1 MNISEKAFNES
12 KRILA
17 PYTKQP
23 DLLPAWTEETM
34 GLPFEKVKQKAFTEI
49 GYYFGKSFIFEN
61 GCCPRFGHDFRAW
74 EVDDLFG
81 LPYTSSS
88 DFATLWN
95 TNTQARIRAKNA
107 PRLYFKG
114 VAAAAKE
121 SAMRM
126 FKKFDFIFIFVDE
139 EDNYYYFS
147 GAEFADVER
156 KFQRLDRAASLAQ
169 FAQDVNEVMPKVE
182 KVLTKYNGKKLGEK
196 TRDKIR
202 EELREISDN
211 AAQKL
216 NIWLNYYYDV
226 IEFSTPHNGITKS
239 AYMNFYDDKTNTINL
254 SDDAKIK
261 PFPEFDPVEALT
273 RLDAQAAKVKEA
285 AAALIP
291 VIEEYN
297 EAAKLLDV
305 ENINK
310 FGADLYTLGKYGAK
324 NY

>member
-1 MNISEKAFNES
+1 MNISEKALNES

-17 PYTKQP
+17 PYKKQP
-23 DLLPAWTEETM
+23 DLLHAWTEEVM
-34 GLPFEKVKQKAFTEI
+34 GLPFEKIKQKAFMEVA
-49 GYYFGKSFIFEN
+49 YYFGKSFIFET
-61 GCCPRFGHDFRAW
+61 GRFPRFGHDFREW

-88 DFATLWN
+88 DYAVLGN

-107 PRLYFKG
+107 PRLYFVE

-126 FKKFDFIFIFVDE
+126 FKKFDFIFIFVDKE
-139 EDNYYYFS
+139 NNYYYFS

-156 KFQRLDRAASLAQ
+156 KLERLDRAASLAQ

-182 KVLTKYNGKKLGEK
+182 KVLTKYNEKKLGEK
-196 TRDKIR
+196 TRNKIL
-202 EELREISDN
+202 EELRVIGDN

-216 NIWLNYYYDV
+216 NIWLNYYYNV
-226 IEFSTPHNGITKS
+226 IEFSTPYKGITKS
-239 AYMNFYDDKTNTINL
+239 AYMNFYDDKNNIMDF
-254 SDDAKIK
+254 SDDAKIT

-285 AAALIP
+285 AAALLP

-297 EAAKLLDV
+297 DAAKLLDI
-305 ENINK
+305 EHINK
-310 FGADLYTLGKYGAK
+310 FGADLYTLGKYGVK

>member
-1 MNISEKAFNES
+1 MNISEKALNES
-12 KRILA
+12 KRILT

-23 DLLPAWTEETM
+23 DLLPAWTEDAM
-34 GLPFEKVKQKAFTEI
+34 GLPFEKVKQIAFLEI
-49 GYYFGKSFIFEN
+49 EYYFGKSFIFET
-61 GCCPRFGHDFRAW
+61 GRQPRFQQDFREW

-107 PRLYFKG
+107 PHLYFKG

-126 FKKFDFIFIFVDE
+126 FYKFNFIFIFVDE

-147 GAEFADVER
+147 GAEFADVEK
-156 KFQRLDRAASLAQ
+156 KFERLDRAASLAQ
-169 FAQDVNEVMPKVE
+169 FAQDANEVMPKVE
-182 KVLTKYNGKKLGEK
+182 NVLTKYNGKKLGEK
-196 TRDKIR
+196 TREKIR
-202 EELREISDN
+202 EELRDIGAESSCRLSIYF
-211 AAQKL
+211 
-216 NIWLNYYYDV
+216 NYYASQ
-226 IEFSTPHNGITKS
+226 IEFSTSYNQHKRYIYIN
-239 AYMNFYDDKTNTINL
+239 YYDEKTNTIKFENGARL
-254 SDDAKIK
+254 SR
-261 PFPEFDPVEALT
+261 FEEFDPVEALT
-273 RLDAQAAKVKEA
+273 RLDAQSAKVKEA

-305 ENINK
+305 EAINK
-310 FGADLYTLGKYGAK
+310 FGADLCTLGKYGV
-324 NY
+324 NN

>member
-1 MNISEKAFNES
+1 MNISEKVTNES

-23 DLLPAWTEETM
+23 DLLAAWTEEGM
-34 GLPFEKVKQKAFTEI
+34 GLPFEKVKQKAFMEI
-49 GYYFGKSFIFEN
+49 AYYFGKSFIFES
-61 GCCPRFGHDFRAW
+61 GRHPRFDIDFREW

-88 DFATLWN
+88 DFAALWN

-107 PRLYFKG
+107 PHLYFKG

-121 SAMRM
+121 SAMRK
-126 FKKFDFIFIFVDE
+126 FKKFDFIFIFVDK
-139 EDNYYYFS
+139 EDNYYYLS

-156 KFQRLDRAASLAQ
+156 KFERLDRAASLAQ
-169 FAQDVNEVMPKVE
+169 FAQDVNETLPKVE

-202 EELREISDN
+202 EELRGIGDN

-216 NIWLNYYYDV
+216 NIWLDYYSSA
-226 IEFSTPHNGITKS
+226 IEFSTRYNGIRKRV
-239 AYMNFYDDKTNTINL
+239 YMNFYDDKNNIMNFA
-254 SDDAKIK
+254 DDANIK
-261 PFPEFDPVEALT
+261 PLQEFDPVEALI
-273 RLDAQAAKVKEA
+273 RLDTQAAKVKEA
-285 AAALIP
+285 AAALLP

-297 EAAKLLDV
+297 DAAKILDV
-305 ENINK
+305 EHINQ
-310 FGADLYTLGKYGAK
+310 FGADLYTLGKYGVK
-324 NY
+324 N

>member
-1 MNISEKAFNES
+1 MNISEKALNES

-23 DLLPAWTEETM
+23 ELLKEWTEAET
-34 GLPFEKVKQKAFTEI
+34 GLSFDKMQELAANELTHFFGRSFTFTA
-49 GYYFGKSFIFEN
+49 GSRPRLNNDFIAYE
-61 GCCPRFGHDFRAW
+61 A
-74 EVDDLFG
+74 EDLFG
-81 LPYTSSS
+81 LPYTSGGS
-88 DFATLWN
+88 DFAALWN

-107 PRLYFKG
+107 PHLYFKG

-139 EDNYYYFS
+139 EENYYYFS

-169 FAQDVNEVMPKVE
+169 FAQDVNETLPKVE

-202 EELREISDN
+202 EELREVGNN

-216 NIWLNYYYDV
+216 NIWLNYYSSA
-226 IEFSTPHNGITKS
+226 IEFSTPYKGITKS
-239 AYMNFYDDKTNTINL
+239 AYMNFYDNKNNIMDF
-254 SDDAKIK
+254 SDDAKIM
-261 PFPEFDPVEALT
+261 PLPEFDPVEALN
-273 RLDAQAAKVKEA
+273 RLDTQAAKVKET
-285 AAALIP
+285 AAALLP

-310 FGADLYTLGKYGAK
+310 FGADLYTLGKYGVK
-324 NY
+324 D

>member
-1 MNISEKAFNES
+1 MNISEKALNES
-12 KRILA
+12 KRILT

-23 DLLPAWTEETM
+23 DLLPAWTEEVM

-49 GYYFGKSFIFEN
+49 AYYFGKSFIFEA
-61 GCCPRFGHDFRAW
+61 GRHPRFDLDFRGW
-74 EVDDLFG
+74 EVEDLFG

-88 DFATLWN
+88 DYAVLGN

-126 FKKFDFIFIFVDE
+126 FKKFDFIFIFVDK

-169 FAQDVNEVMPKVE
+169 FAQDVNETLPKVE

-202 EELREISDN
+202 EELRGIGDN

-216 NIWLNYYYDV
+216 NIWLNYYSSA
-226 IEFSTPHNGITKS
+226 IEFSTLYNGIKKS
-239 AYMNFYDDKTNTINL
+239 VYMNFYDNKNNIMDFA
-254 SDDAKIK
+254 DDAKIK
-261 PFPEFDPVEALT
+261 PLPEFDPVEVLT

-285 AAALIP
+285 AAAFLPI
-291 VIEEYN
+291 IEEYN
-297 EAAKLLDV
+297 NAAKLL
-305 ENINK
+305 NIEHINQ
-310 FGADLYTLGKYGAK
+310 FGADLYTLGKYGTR
-324 NY
+324 N

>member
-1 MNISEKAFNES
+1 MNISEKALNES

-23 DLLPAWTEETM
+23 ELLKEWEEVDAAKKTAFKTM
-34 GLPFEKVKQKAFTEI
+34 AS
-49 GYYFGKSFIFEN
+49 YFGNACFSFEAGKKPSGGKYFAE
-61 GCCPRFGHDFRAW
+61 W
-74 EVDDLFG
+74 EVGDLFG
-81 LPYTSSS
+81 FPYTSSGE
-88 DFATLWN
+88 FAAIWN
-95 TNTQARIRAKNA
+95 TNTQARLNVNCI
-107 PRLYFKG
+107 PSLYFKAI
-114 VAAAAKE
+114 AAAARS

-139 EDNYYYFS
+139 ADNYYYFS

-156 KFQRLDRAASLAQ
+156 KLERLDRAASLAQ

-196 TRDKIR
+196 TRDKIF
-202 EELREISDN
+202 EELREIGDN

-216 NIWLNYYYDV
+216 NIWLNYYYNV
-226 IEFSTPHNGITKS
+226 IEFSTRYNGITKS
-239 AYMNFYDDKTNTINL
+239 AYMNFYDDKNNIMDF
-254 SDDAKIK
+254 SDDARIQ

-285 AAALIP
+285 AAALLP

-310 FGADLYTLGKYGAK
+310 FGADLYTLGKYGVK

>member
-1 MNISEKAFNES
+1 MNISEKALNES

-23 DLLPAWTEETM
+23 DLLPAWTEANM
-34 GLPFEKVKQKAFTEI
+34 DLPFEKVKQKASMEI
-49 GYYFGKSFIFEN
+49 AYYFGKSFIFEA
-61 GCCPRFGHDFRAW
+61 GKHPRFDLDFREW
-74 EVDDLFG
+74 EVDELFG

-88 DFATLWN
+88 DFAALWN

-107 PRLYFKG
+107 PHLYFKG

-126 FKKFDFIFIFVDE
+126 FKKFDFIFIFVDK

-156 KFQRLDRAASLAQ
+156 KIKRLDRAANLAEFVQ
-169 FAQDVNEVMPKVE
+169 NINECMPKVE
-182 KVLTKYNGKKLGEK
+182 NVLTKYNGKKLGEK

-202 EELREISDN
+202 EELREIENN

-216 NIWLNYYYDV
+216 NIWLNYYSSA
-226 IEFSTPHNGITKS
+226 IEFSTRYNGITKS
-239 AYMNFYDDKTNTINL
+239 VYMNFYDDKKNIMDF

-261 PFPEFDPVEALT
+261 PLSEFDPVEALN

-285 AAALIP
+285 AAALLP

-297 EAAKLLDV
+297 DAAKILDV
-305 ENINK
+305 EKISQY
-310 FGADLYTLGKYGAK
+310 GADLYTLGKYGVK

>member
-1 MNISEKAFNES
+1 MNISEKALNES
-12 KRILA
+12 RRILA
-17 PYTKQP
+17 PYTKRP
-23 DLLPAWTEETM
+23 DLLSAWTEEDM

-49 GYYFGKSFIFEN
+49 AYYFGKSFIFET
-61 GCCPRFGHDFRAW
+61 GRHPRFEFDFREW

-88 DFATLWN
+88 DFAALWN

-107 PRLYFKG
+107 PHLYFKG

-126 FKKFDFIFIFVDE
+126 FKKFDFIFIFVDK
-139 EDNYYYFS
+139 EDKYFYFS

-156 KFQRLDRAASLAQ
+156 KLERLDRAASLAQ
-169 FAQDVNEVMPKVE
+169 FAQDVNETLPKVE

-196 TRDKIR
+196 TRDKIC
-202 EELREISDN
+202 EELRGIGDN

-216 NIWLNYYYDV
+216 NIWLSYYSSA
-226 IEFSTPHNGITKS
+226 IEFSTLYNGIKKS
-239 AYMNFYDDKTNTINL
+239 VYMNFYDNKNNIMDF

-261 PFPEFDPVEALT
+261 PLPEFDPVEALN
-273 RLDAQAAKVKEA
+273 RLDAQAAKVKET
-285 AAALIP
+285 AAALLP

-297 EAAKLLDV
+297 NAAKILDV
-305 ENINK
+305 ERINQY
-310 FGADLYTLGKYGAK
+310 GADLYTLGKYGIK
-324 NY
+324 N

>member
-1 MNISEKAFNES
+1 MNISEKAMNES

-23 DLLPAWTEETM
+23 ELLPAWTEAAM
-34 GLPFEKVKQKAFTEI
+34 GLPFEKIKQKAFTEI
-49 GYYFGKSFIFEN
+49 AYYFGKSFIFET
-61 GCCPRFGHDFRAW
+61 GRHPQFCHDFREW

-107 PRLYFKG
+107 PHLYFKG

-121 SAMRM
+121 SDMRM
-126 FKKFDFIFIFVDE
+126 FKKFDFIFIFADE
-139 EDNYYYFS
+139 ESNYYYFS

-156 KFQRLDRAASLAQ
+156 KLERLDRAASLAQ

-196 TRDKIR
+196 TRSKIL
-202 EELREISDN
+202 EELRVIGDN

-226 IEFSTPHNGITKS
+226 IEFSTPHKGITKS
-239 AYMNFYDDKTNTINL
+239 AYMKFYDDKNNIMSF
-254 SDDAKIK
+254 SDDAKIM

-273 RLDAQAAKVKEA
+273 RLDAQSAKVKEA

-305 ENINK
+305 EHINQ
-310 FGADLYTLGKYGAK
+310 FGADLYTLGKYGAQ
-324 NY
+324 N

>member
-1 MNISEKAFNES
+1 MNISEKALNES

-17 PYTKQP
+17 PYTKSP
-23 DLLPAWTEETM
+23 ELLPAWTEAAM
-34 GLPFEKVKQKAFTEI
+34 GLPFEKVKQKAFAEMA
-49 GYYFGKSFIFEN
+49 YYFGKSFTFET
-61 GCCPRFGHDFRAW
+61 GKLPRFYHDFREW

-107 PRLYFKG
+107 PHLYFKG

-139 EDNYYYFS
+139 ADDYYYFS

-156 KFQRLDRAASLAQ
+156 KLERLDRAASLAQ

-202 EELREISDN
+202 EELREIGNN

-216 NIWLNYYYDV
+216 NIRLNYYSSA
-226 IEFSTPHNGITKS
+226 IEFSTPYNGITKS
-239 AYMNFYDDKTNTINL
+239 AYMNFYDDKSNTMNL
-254 SDDAKIK
+254 PDDAKIK

-273 RLDAQAAKVKEA
+273 RLDAQAAKVNEA
-285 AAALIP
+285 AAALLP

-297 EAAKLLDV
+297 DAAKLLDI
-305 ENINK
+305 EHINK
-310 FGADLYTLGKYGAK
+310 IGADLFTLGKYGVK
-324 NY
+324 N